1 MRLENIELKGFKS
14 FANRTKIDFD
24 DRITAVVGPNGSGKS
39 NISDAIRWVL
49 GEQSA
54 KSLRGNKMDD
64 VIFQGG
70 ENSKSLN
77 LAEVNLNFSNEDK
90 ALDLAYD
97 KVKISRRIY
106 RDGEN
111 EYRINGKKV
120 RLKDVRELFLDTG
133 VGKEGYSIISQGR
146 IEQIISSSPKDR
158 RSIFEEAS
166 GISKHKFRRDEAN
179 KKLEKVSDDL
189 EIINRDWEFKK
200 KDLNLL
206 KTYADNSRKHKELT
220 ESLDEKSY
228 FYVKNKSE
236 SLIAEKSS
244 VEDEIN
250 RLKSEIEG
258 KSNKLDEIK
267 SKLKPYE
274 INLNSVND
282 EIYKATESI
291 RRYEKSIEK
300 SENSLLLNER
310 EFSYKQKDLDR
321 LLENI
326 KNSNL
331 KKEKLLKDLED
342 NKKRQKSLE
351 EKLDEIKAQIADNKE
366 LSNKLEQDKIAISDN
381 KKRVEVDL
389 VKISEEIYQYE
400 INQKSKAILDKRKAK
415 EDEIRIEKLNNL
427 SKEIEKLEID
437 RDSLIEEIKT
447 LEEKNANFKEEL
459 TKKSEILKDK
469 KIKLDELIKEN
480 NENNLKLKTSISE
493 FKLQKENLD
502 KNRGYFYS
510 IQDFLNKTKDS
521 CLDNLY
527 LDSLANL
534 ISVKEGY
541 EEVIDNLMGNALQN
555 IVTISKSDT
564 RELINFVNQNRLGRI
579 TFLPIDS
586 IKSFRKDK
594 PNYPEVLAMAYDLV
608 GYKANLNHIID
619 HFLGSTV
626 VVKDIDDAISLSNK
640 IRGYR
645 IITMNLDIINNWGS
659 MVAGNDKN
667 RKKNTNLLNR
677 NKRLDELKEKILKLR
692 NNKDKL
698 NLAYNEVIQ
707 SIDDLEEKLTLDKKI
722 FTNNSEDYRASLG
735 KLATIKIKLE
745 NLYQRKDELN
755 EKNDTDDKDEKIVDV
770 SDLKRKR
777 DIANQKISEI
787 GKELEKIDQL
797 IKEKSTENLR
807 LGSQF
812 EISKRD
818 NVLTINKIS
827 DLENAISDLESSSR
841 LERKL
846 KIETENSLKGLKND
860 DEKLRKTIDFSKKNM
875 AKEKEKLS
883 KKELSRNKML
893 DDNTTMIKVNTKL
906 EDELK
911 KLEMKKVEAD
921 YKLKS
926 LTEKYYSLIDEVKA
940 YISIPI
946 EDLSNKYKNRE
957 CAKVS
962 KSKLIEIQRELN
974 SLGYFES
981 DSINKYEES
990 KKEFE
995 FIDRQLQDLVN
1006 SKDDIE
1012 KMIAKLE
1019 KDMKVEFLK
1028 NFKLINDKFTRIF
1041 KTLFIG
1047 GDAKLVLDSD
1057 DSLNAGIEI
1066 QARPPGKSQKTIS
1079 LLSGGEKA
1087 LTAVSLLFAIFE
1099 TNPAPFA
1106 ILDEIDA
1113 ALDETNIKRYIEYL
1127 KSLSDKT
1134 QFIMITH
1141 RQTTMQLA
1149 ERIHGVTIS
1158 DEGISRIYSIDFGR
1172 N

>member
-1 MRLENIELKGFKS
+1 
-14 FANRTKIDFD
+14 
-24 DRITAVVGPNGSGKS
+24 
-39 NISDAIRWVL
+39 
-49 GEQSA
+49 
-54 KSLRGNKMDD
+54 MDD

>member
-1 MRLENIELKGFKS
+1 
-14 FANRTKIDFD
+14 
-24 DRITAVVGPNGSGKS
+24 
-39 NISDAIRWVL
+39 
-49 GEQSA
+49 
-54 KSLRGNKMDD
+54 MDD

-179 KKLEKVSDDL
+179 KKLEKVSEDL
-189 EIINRDWEFKK
+189 EIINRDWEFKE

-206 KTYADNSRKHKELT
+206 KTYADNSSKHKELT

-236 SLIAEKSS
+236 SLITEKSS

-250 RLKSEIEG
+250 SLKSEIEG

-555 IVTISKSDT
+555 IVTTSKSDT

-608 GYKANLNHIID
+608 GYEANLNHIID

-645 IITMNLDIINNWGS
+645 IITLNLDIINNWGS

-677 NKRLDELKEKILKLR
+677 NKRIEDLKEKILKLR

-698 NLAYNEVIQ
+698 NLAYNELIQ
-707 SIDDLEEKLTLDKKI
+707 SIDDLEEKLTLDKKT
-722 FTNNSEDYRASLG
+722 FTNHSEDYRASLS

-745 NLYQRKDELN
+745 NLYQRKEELN

-777 DIANQKISEI
+777 DIANDKISEI
-787 GKELEKIDQL
+787 GKELDEIDQL

-807 LGSQF
+807 LESQF

-827 DLENAISDLESSSR
+827 DLNNAINDLESSSR
-841 LERKL
+841 LESKL
-846 KIETENSLKGLKND
+846 KIETESSLKDLKTD
-860 DEKLRKTIDFSKKNM
+860 DEKLRKTIEFSKKNM
-875 AKEKEKLS
+875 AKEKERLS

-893 DDNTTMIKVNTKL
+893 DDNTTMVKDNTKL
-906 EDELK
+906 EEELK
-911 KLEMKKVEAD
+911 NLEMKKVEAD

-926 LTEKYYSLIDEVKA
+926 LTEKYDSLIDEVKA
-940 YISIPI
+940 YISMPI
-946 EDLSNKYKNRE
+946 EDLSKKYKDRDIV
-957 CAKVS
+957 KVS
-962 KSKLIEIQRELN
+962 KSKLIEIQRKLN
-974 SLGYFES
+974 SVGYFES

-990 KKEFE
+990 KKEFD

-1006 SKDDIE
+1006 SKEDIE

-1158 DEGISRIYSIDFGR
+1158 DEGISKIYSIDFGQ

>member
-1 MRLENIELKGFKS
+1 
-14 FANRTKIDFD
+14 
-24 DRITAVVGPNGSGKS
+24 
-39 NISDAIRWVL
+39 
-49 GEQSA
+49 
-54 KSLRGNKMDD
+54 MDD

-90 ALDLAYD
+90 ALDLLYD

-146 IEQIISSSPKDR
+146 IEKIISSSPKDR

-179 KKLEKVSDDL
+179 KKLVKVSDDL

-206 KTYADNSRKHKELT
+206 KTYADNNRKHQQLT
-220 ESLDEKSY
+220 ASLDEQSY
-228 FYVKNKSE
+228 FYIKNKSE
-236 SLIAEKSS
+236 SLIKEKSS

-250 RLKSEIEG
+250 RLKAEIDD
-258 KSNKLDEIK
+258 KAYKLDEIK
-267 SKLKPYE
+267 SKLEPYE
-274 INLNSVND
+274 INLNSLDD
-282 EIYKATESI
+282 EIYKARESI

-310 EFSYKQKDLDR
+310 ESSYKQKDFER

-326 KNSNL
+326 KNNNL
-331 KKEKLLKDLED
+331 KKEKLTRDLED
-342 NKKRQKSLE
+342 SKKRQKSLE
-351 EKLDEIKAQIADNKE
+351 DKLNDIKTQIENNKE
-366 LSNKLEQDKIAISDN
+366 LSNKLEKDKTTILEN
-381 KKRVEVDL
+381 KKSVELDL
-389 VKISEEIYQYE
+389 VEISEEIYQYE
-400 INQKSKAILDKRKAK
+400 INQKSKAIIDKRKAK
-415 EDEIRIEKLNNL
+415 EDEIRLDKLNNL
-427 SKEIEKLEID
+427 SKEIKKFEFD
-437 RDSLIEEIKT
+437 RDTLEEEIKS
-447 LEEKNANFKEEL
+447 LEQKNSDFKKEL
-459 TKKSEILKDK
+459 NKKSLTLKDNK
-469 KIKLDELIKEN
+469 TKLDELIKEN
-480 NENNLKLKTSISE
+480 NDNNLKLKTSISE

-510 IQDFLNKTKDS
+510 IQDFLNKTKDDG
-521 CLDNLY
+521 LDNLY

-541 EEVIDNLMGNALQN
+541 EDVIDNLMGISLQN
-555 IVTISKSDT
+555 IVTKSKNDT
-564 RELINFVNQNRLGRI
+564 RELINFVNKNRIGRI

-608 GYKANLNHIID
+608 GYDTNLNHIID

-626 VVKDIDDAISLSNK
+626 VVKDIDHAISLSNK
-640 IRGYR
+640 IKGYR

-677 NKRLDELKEKILKLR
+677 NKRLDDLKEKILKLR
-692 NNKDKL
+692 NKKDKL
-698 NLAYNEVIQ
+698 NLYYNELIQ
-707 SIDDLEEKLTLDKKI
+707 SIGELEDSLILDKTT
-722 FTNNSEDYRASLG
+722 FENHAEDYRINLN
-735 KLATIKIKLE
+735 KLETIKIKLD

-755 EKNDTDDKDEKIVDV
+755 EKIDTDLEDENFVDV
-770 SDLKRKR
+770 SSLKRKR
-777 DIANQKISEI
+777 DIGNEKISEI
-787 GKELEKIDQL
+787 DKKLEEIGQL

-807 LGSQF
+807 LESQY

-818 NVLTINKIS
+818 NILTANEIS
-827 DLENAISDLESSSR
+827 DLENAINDLESSSR
-841 LERKL
+841 LESKL
-846 KIETENSLKGLKND
+846 KIETENSLKDIKTD
-860 DEKLRKTIDFSKKNM
+860 DEKLRKTIEFSNKNLS
-875 AKEKEKLS
+875 KEKEKLN
-883 KKELSRNKML
+883 KKELYRKNML
-893 DDNTTMIKVNTKL
+893 EENTSMVKVNTKL
-906 EDELK
+906 EDEIK
-911 KLEMKKVEAD
+911 NLEMKKVEAG

-926 LTEKYYSLIDEVKA
+926 LTEKYDSLIDEVKA
-940 YISIPI
+940 YISMPI
-946 EDLSNKYKNRE
+946 EELYNKYGDRE
-957 CAKVS
+957 IAKVS

-974 SLGYFES
+974 SVGYFES
-981 DSINKYEES
+981 NSIKKYEES
-990 KKEFE
+990 KKEFD
-995 FIDRQLQDLVN
+995 FIDRQLQDLIN

-1019 KDMKVEFLK
+1019 EDMKVEFIK

-1158 DEGISRIYSIDFGR
+1158 DEGISKIYSIDFGQ

>member
-1 MRLENIELKGFKS
+1 
-14 FANRTKIDFD
+14 
-24 DRITAVVGPNGSGKS
+24 
-39 NISDAIRWVL
+39 
-49 GEQSA
+49 
-54 KSLRGNKMDD
+54 MDD

-179 KKLEKVSDDL
+179 KKLEKVSEDL

-236 SLIAEKSS
+236 SLITEKSS

-282 EIYKATESI
+282 EIYKSTESI

-326 KNSNL
+326 KNNNL
-331 KKEKLLKDLED
+331 KKEKLLNDLED

-351 EKLDEIKAQIADNKE
+351 EKLDEIKAQITDNKE

-381 KKRVEVDL
+381 KKRVELDL

-427 SKEIEKLEID
+427 SKEVEKLEFD

-459 TKKSEILKDK
+459 TEKSEILKDK

-480 NENNLKLKTSISE
+480 NENNFKLKTSISE

-521 CLDNLY
+521 GLDNLY

-541 EEVIDNLMGNALQN
+541 EEVIDNLMGNSLQN
-555 IVTISKSDT
+555 IVTKSKSDT
-564 RELINFVNQNRLGRI
+564 RELINFVNKNRLGRI
-579 TFLPIDS
+579 TFLPIYS

-608 GYKANLNHIID
+608 EYDTNLSHIID

-640 IRGYR
+640 IKGYR

-677 NKRLDELKEKILKLR
+677 NKRLDDLKEKILKLR

-707 SIDDLEEKLTLDKKI
+707 SIDDIEEKLTLDKKT

-807 LGSQF
+807 LESQF

-827 DLENAISDLESSSR
+827 DLENAINDLESSSR
-841 LERKL
+841 LESKL
-846 KIETENSLKGLKND
+846 KIETENSLKDLKND

-893 DDNTTMIKVNTKL
+893 DNNTTMVKVNTKL

-926 LTEKYYSLIDEVKA
+926 LTEKYDSLIDEVKA

-946 EDLSNKYKNRE
+946 EDLSNKYKGRE

-974 SLGYFES
+974 SVGYFES

-990 KKEFE
+990 KKEFD

-1158 DEGISRIYSIDFGR
+1158 DDGISKIYSIDFGQ

>member
-1 MRLENIELKGFKS
+1 
-14 FANRTKIDFD
+14 
-24 DRITAVVGPNGSGKS
+24 
-39 NISDAIRWVL
+39 
-49 GEQSA
+49 
-54 KSLRGNKMDD
+54 MDD

-179 KKLEKVSDDL
+179 KKLEKVSEDL

-206 KTYADNSRKHKELT
+206 KTYADNSRKDKELT

-236 SLIAEKSS
+236 SLITEKSS

-326 KNSNL
+326 KNNNL
-331 KKEKLLKDLED
+331 KKEKLLRDLED
-342 NKKRQKSLE
+342 SKKRQKSLE

-677 NKRLDELKEKILKLR
+677 NKRLDDLKEKILKLR

-707 SIDDLEEKLTLDKKI
+707 SIDDLEEKLTLDKKT
-722 FTNNSEDYRASLG
+722 FTNHSENYRASLG
-735 KLATIKIKLE
+735 KLTTIKIKLE
-745 NLYQRKDELN
+745 NLYQRKEELN

-770 SDLKRKR
+770 SDLKRRR
-777 DIANQKISEI
+777 DISNDKISEI
-787 GKELEKIDQL
+787 GKELDEIDQL

-807 LGSQF
+807 LESQF

-827 DLENAISDLESSSR
+827 DLENAINDLESSSR
-841 LERKL
+841 LESKL
-846 KIETENSLKGLKND
+846 KIETENSLKDLKND

-875 AKEKEKLS
+875 DKEKEKLS

-893 DDNTTMIKVNTKL
+893 DDNTTMVKVNTKL

-926 LTEKYYSLIDEVKA
+926 LTEKYDSLIDEVKA
-940 YISIPI
+940 YITMPI
-946 EDLSNKYKNRE
+946 EELSKKYKDRE
-957 CAKVS
+957 SVKVS

-974 SLGYFES
+974 SVGYFES

-1012 KMIAKLE
+1012 KMITKLE

-1158 DEGISRIYSIDFGR
+1158 DEGISKIYSIDFEQ

>member
-1 MRLENIELKGFKS
+1 M
-14 FANRTKIDFD
+14 
-24 DRITAVVGPNGSGKS
+24 VGPNGSGKS

-1172 N
+1172 NWKWPLEKYNNLDKEEVWQLEI

>member
-1 MRLENIELKGFKS
+1 MELKGFKS

-541 EEVIDNLMGNALQN
+541 EEVLDNLMGNALQN

-608 GYKANLNHIID
+608 GYDTNLSHIID

-640 IRGYR
+640 IKGYR

-677 NKRLDELKEKILKLR
+677 NKRLDDLKEKILKLR

-698 NLAYNEVIQ
+698 NLAYNELIQ
-707 SIDDLEEKLTLDKKI
+707 SIDDLEENLSLDKKTL
-722 FTNNSEDYRASLG
+722 TNHAEDYRINLN
-735 KLATIKIKLE
+735 KLETIKIKLE
-745 NLYQRKDELN
+745 NLHQRKDELN
-755 EKNDTDDKDEKIVDV
+755 EKIDTDDKDEKVVDV

-777 DIANQKISEI
+777 DIGNEKISEI
-787 GKELEKIDQL
+787 SKELEKIDQL

-807 LGSQF
+807 LESQF

-827 DLENAISDLESSSR
+827 DLNNAINDLESSSR
-841 LERKL
+841 LESKL
-846 KIETENSLKGLKND
+846 KIETESSLKDLKTD
-860 DEKLRKTIDFSKKNM
+860 DEKLRKTIEFSKKNM
-875 AKEKEKLS
+875 AKEKERLS

-893 DDNTTMIKVNTKL
+893 DDNTTMVKDNTKL
-906 EDELK
+906 EEELK
-911 KLEMKKVEAD
+911 NLEMKKVEAD

-926 LTEKYYSLIDEVKA
+926 LTEKYDSLIDEVKA
-940 YISIPI
+940 YISMPI
-946 EDLSNKYKNRE
+946 EDLSKKYKDRDIV
-957 CAKVS
+957 KVS
-962 KSKLIEIQRELN
+962 KSKLIEIQRKLN
-974 SLGYFES
+974 SVGYFES

-990 KKEFE
+990 KKEFD

-1006 SKDDIE
+1006 SKEDIE

-1158 DEGISRIYSIDFGR
+1158 DEGISKIYSIDFGQ

>member
-1 MRLENIELKGFKS
+1 M
-14 FANRTKIDFD
+14 
-24 DRITAVVGPNGSGKS
+24 VGPNGSGKS

-179 KKLEKVSDDL
+179 KKLEKVSEDL

-236 SLIAEKSS
+236 SLITEKSS

-282 EIYKATESI
+282 EIYKSTESI

-326 KNSNL
+326 KNNNL

-351 EKLDEIKAQIADNKE
+351 EKLDEIKAQITDNKE
-366 LSNKLEQDKIAISDN
+366 LSNKFEQDKITISDN
-381 KKRVEVDL
+381 KKRVELDL

-427 SKEIEKLEID
+427 SKEVEKLEFD

-521 CLDNLY
+521 GLDNLY

-555 IVTISKSDT
+555 IVTTSKSDT

-608 GYKANLNHIID
+608 GYEANLNHIID

-645 IITMNLDIINNWGS
+645 IITLNLDIINNWGS

-677 NKRLDELKEKILKLR
+677 NKRIDDLKEKILKLR

-707 SIDDLEEKLTLDKKI
+707 SIDDLEEKLTLDKKT
-722 FTNNSEDYRASLG
+722 FTNHSEDYRASLS

-745 NLYQRKDELN
+745 NLYQRKGELN

-770 SDLKRKR
+770 SDLKRRR
-777 DIANQKISEI
+777 DISNDKISEI
-787 GKELEKIDQL
+787 GKELDEIDQL

-807 LGSQF
+807 LESQF

-841 LERKL
+841 LESKL
-846 KIETENSLKGLKND
+846 KIETENSLKDLKKD

-875 AKEKEKLS
+875 DKEKEKLS

-893 DDNTTMIKVNTKL
+893 DDNTTMVKVNTKL

-926 LTEKYYSLIDEVKA
+926 LTEKYDSLIDEVKA

-946 EDLSNKYKNRE
+946 EDLSNKYKDRE

-981 DSINKYEES
+981 DSINRYEES

-1158 DEGISRIYSIDFGR
+1158 DEGISKIYSIDFGQ

>member
-1 MRLENIELKGFKS
+1 
-14 FANRTKIDFD
+14 
-24 DRITAVVGPNGSGKS
+24 
-39 NISDAIRWVL
+39 
-49 GEQSA
+49 
-54 KSLRGNKMDD
+54 MDD

-179 KKLEKVSDDL
+179 KKLEKVSEDL

-228 FYVKNKSE
+228 FYIKNKSE
-236 SLIAEKSS
+236 SLITEKSS

-250 RLKSEIEG
+250 RLKSEIGE

-282 EIYKATESI
+282 DIYKSTESI

-326 KNSNL
+326 KNNNL

-342 NKKRQKSLE
+342 SKKRQKSLD
-351 EKLDEIKAQIADNKE
+351 EKLYEIKAQITDNKE

-381 KKRVEVDL
+381 KKRVELDL

-427 SKEIEKLEID
+427 SKEVEKLEFD

-510 IQDFLNKTKDS
+510 IQDFLSKTKDS
-521 CLDNLY
+521 GLDNLY

-541 EEVIDNLMGNALQN
+541 EEVIDNLMGNSLQN
-555 IVTISKSDT
+555 IVTKSKSDT

-608 GYKANLNHIID
+608 GYEANLNHIID

-640 IRGYR
+640 IKGYR

-677 NKRLDELKEKILKLR
+677 NKRLDDLKEKILKLR

-698 NLAYNEVIQ
+698 NLVYNELIQ
-707 SIDDLEEKLTLDKKI
+707 SIDDLEEKLTLDKKT
-722 FTNNSEDYRASLG
+722 FTNNSEDYRASLS

-745 NLYQRKDELN
+745 NLHQRKEELN

-787 GKELEKIDQL
+787 GRELEKIDQL

-807 LGSQF
+807 LESQF

-827 DLENAISDLESSSR
+827 ELENAISDLESSSR
-841 LERKL
+841 LESKL
-846 KIETENSLKGLKND
+846 KIETENSLKDLKND

-875 AKEKEKLS
+875 DKEKEKLR

-893 DDNTTMIKVNTKL
+893 DDNTTMVKVNTKL

-926 LTEKYYSLIDEVKA
+926 LTDKYDSLIDEVKA

-946 EDLSNKYKNRE
+946 EDLSTKYKDKE

-962 KSKLIEIQRELN
+962 KSKLIEIQKELN
-974 SLGYFES
+974 SIGYFES

-990 KKEFE
+990 KKEFD

-1158 DEGISRIYSIDFGR
+1158 DEGISKIYSIDFGQ

>member
-1 MRLENIELKGFKS
+1 
-14 FANRTKIDFD
+14 
-24 DRITAVVGPNGSGKS
+24 
-39 NISDAIRWVL
+39 
-49 GEQSA
+49 
-54 KSLRGNKMDD
+54 MDD

-179 KKLEKVSDDL
+179 KKLEKVSEDL

-200 KDLNLL
+200 KDLNLI

-228 FYVKNKSE
+228 FYIKNKSE

-326 KNSNL
+326 KNNNL

-342 NKKRQKSLE
+342 SKKRQKSLE
-351 EKLDEIKAQIADNKE
+351 EKLDEIKAQITDNKE

-381 KKRVEVDL
+381 KKRVELDL

-427 SKEIEKLEID
+427 SKEIEKLEFD
-437 RDSLIEEIKT
+437 RDSLIKEIKT

-459 TKKSEILKDK
+459 IKKSEILKDK

-521 CLDNLY
+521 GLDNLY

-555 IVTISKSDT
+555 IVTKSKSDT

-677 NKRLDELKEKILKLR
+677 NKRIDDLKEKILKLR

-698 NLAYNEVIQ
+698 NIAYNELIQ
-707 SIDDLEEKLTLDKKI
+707 SIDDLEEKLTLDKKT
-722 FTNNSEDYRASLG
+722 FTNHSEDYRASLS

-745 NLYQRKDELN
+745 NLYQRKKELN

-777 DIANQKISEI
+777 DIANEKISEI
-787 GKELEKIDQL
+787 GKELDEIDQL

-807 LGSQF
+807 LESQF

-827 DLENAISDLESSSR
+827 DIENAINDLESSSR
-841 LERKL
+841 LESKL
-846 KIETENSLKGLKND
+846 KIETENSLKDLKKD

-875 AKEKEKLS
+875 YKEKEKLS

-893 DDNTTMIKVNTKL
+893 DDNTTMVKVNTKL

-911 KLEMKKVEAD
+911 KLEMKRVEAD

-926 LTEKYYSLIDEVKA
+926 LTEKYDSLIDEVKA
-940 YISIPI
+940 YISIPM
-946 EDLSNKYKNRE
+946 EDLSNKYKDRE

-974 SLGYFES
+974 SVGYFES

-1158 DEGISRIYSIDFGR
+1158 DEGISKIYSIDFGQ

>member
-1 MRLENIELKGFKS
+1 
-14 FANRTKIDFD
+14 
-24 DRITAVVGPNGSGKS
+24 
-39 NISDAIRWVL
+39 
-49 GEQSA
+49 
-54 KSLRGNKMDD
+54 MDD

-179 KKLEKVSDDL
+179 KKLEKVSEDL

-228 FYVKNKSE
+228 FYIKNKSE
-236 SLIAEKSS
+236 SLIREKSS

-250 RLKSEIEG
+250 KLKSEIEE

-282 EIYKATESI
+282 EIYKSTESI

-326 KNSNL
+326 KNNNL

-342 NKKRQKSLE
+342 NKKGQKSLE
-351 EKLDEIKAQIADNKE
+351 EKLGEIKAQITDNKE

-381 KKRVEVDL
+381 KKRVELDL

-400 INQKSKAILDKRKAK
+400 VNQKSKAILDKRKAK

-427 SKEIEKLEID
+427 SKEVEKLEFD
-437 RDSLIEEIKT
+437 RGSLTKEIKT

-469 KIKLDELIKEN
+469 KIKLDELVKEN

-521 CLDNLY
+521 GLDNLY
-527 LDSLANL
+527 FDSLANL

-555 IVTISKSDT
+555 IVTKSKSDT
-564 RELINFVNQNRLGRI
+564 RELINFVNQKRLGRI

-677 NKRLDELKEKILKLR
+677 NKRLDDLKEKILKLR

-698 NLAYNEVIQ
+698 NLAYNELIQ
-707 SIDDLEEKLTLDKKI
+707 SIDDLEEKLTLDKKT
-722 FTNNSEDYRASLG
+722 FTNHSEDYRASLS

-745 NLYQRKDELN
+745 NLYQRKEELN

-770 SDLKRKR
+770 SDLKRRR
-777 DIANQKISEI
+777 DIANDKISEI
-787 GKELEKIDQL
+787 GKELDEIDQL

-807 LGSQF
+807 QESQF

-827 DLENAISDLESSSR
+827 DLENAINDLESSSR
-841 LERKL
+841 LESKL
-846 KIETENSLKGLKND
+846 KIETENSLKDLKND

-893 DDNTTMIKVNTKL
+893 DDNTTMVKDNTKL
-906 EDELK
+906 EEELK
-911 KLEMKKVEAD
+911 NLEMKKVEAD

-926 LTEKYYSLIDEVKA
+926 LTEKYDSLIDEVKA
-940 YISIPI
+940 YISMPI
-946 EDLSNKYKNRE
+946 EDLSKKYKDRDIV
-957 CAKVS
+957 KVS
-962 KSKLIEIQRELN
+962 KSKLIEIQRKLN
-974 SLGYFES
+974 SVGYFES

-990 KKEFE
+990 KKEFD

-1047 GDAKLVLDSD
+1047 GDAKIVLDSD

-1158 DEGISRIYSIDFGR
+1158 DEGISKIYSIDFGQ

>member
-1 MRLENIELKGFKS
+1 
-14 FANRTKIDFD
+14 
-24 DRITAVVGPNGSGKS
+24 
-39 NISDAIRWVL
+39 
-49 GEQSA
+49 
-54 KSLRGNKMDD
+54 MDD

-90 ALDLAYD
+90 ALDLLYD

-179 KKLEKVSDDL
+179 KKLVKVSDDL

-206 KTYADNSRKHKELT
+206 KTYADNNRKHQQLT
-220 ESLDEKSY
+220 ASLDEQSY
-228 FYVKNKSE
+228 FYIKNKSE
-236 SLIAEKSS
+236 SLIKEKSS

-250 RLKSEIEG
+250 RLKAEIDD
-258 KSNKLDEIK
+258 KAYKLDEIK
-267 SKLKPYE
+267 SKLEPYE
-274 INLNSVND
+274 INLNSLDD
-282 EIYKATESI
+282 EIDKARESI

-310 EFSYKQKDLDR
+310 ESSYKQKDLER

-326 KNSNL
+326 KNNNL
-331 KKEKLLKDLED
+331 KKEKLLRDLED
-342 NKKRQKSLE
+342 SKKRQKSLE
-351 EKLDEIKAQIADNKE
+351 DKLNDIKAQIENNKE
-366 LSNKLEQDKIAISDN
+366 LSNKLEKDKTTILEN
-381 KKRVEVDL
+381 KKSVELDL
-389 VKISEEIYQYE
+389 VRISEEIYQYE
-400 INQKSKAILDKRKAK
+400 INQKSKAIIDKRKAK
-415 EDEIRIEKLNNL
+415 EDEIRLDKLNNL
-427 SKEIEKLEID
+427 SKEIKKLEFD
-437 RDSLIEEIKT
+437 RDTLEEEIKS
-447 LEEKNANFKEEL
+447 LEQKNTDFKEEL
-459 TKKSEILKDK
+459 NKKSITLKDK
-469 KIKLDELIKEN
+469 KTKLDELIKEN
-480 NENNLKLKTSISE
+480 NDNNLKLKTSISE

-510 IQDFLNKTKDS
+510 IQDFLNKTKDDG
-521 CLDNLY
+521 LDNLY

-541 EEVIDNLMGNALQN
+541 EDVIDNLMGISLQN
-555 IVTISKSDT
+555 IVTKSKSDT
-564 RELINFVNQNRLGRI
+564 RELINFVNKNRLGRI

-608 GYKANLNHIID
+608 GYDTNLSHIID

-640 IRGYR
+640 IKGYR

-677 NKRLDELKEKILKLR
+677 NKRLDDLKEKILKLR
-692 NNKDKL
+692 NKKDTL
-698 NLAYNEVIQ
+698 NLSYNKLIQ
-707 SIDDLEEKLTLDKKI
+707 SIGELEDSLILDKTT
-722 FTNNSEDYRASLG
+722 FENHAEDYRINLN
-735 KLATIKIKLE
+735 KLETIKIKLD

-755 EKNDTDDKDEKIVDV
+755 EKIDTDLQDDNVVDV
-770 SDLKRKR
+770 IDLKRKR
-777 DIANQKISEI
+777 DIGNEKISEI
-787 GKELEKIDQL
+787 DKKLEEIGQL

-807 LGSQF
+807 LESQY

-818 NVLTINKIS
+818 NILTANEIS
-827 DLENAISDLESSSR
+827 DLENAINDLESSSR
-841 LERKL
+841 LESKL
-846 KIETENSLKGLKND
+846 KIETENSLKDIKTD
-860 DEKLRKTIDFSKKNM
+860 DEKLRKTIEFSNKNL
-875 AKEKEKLS
+875 AKEKEKLNE
-883 KKELSRNKML
+883 KELYRKNML
-893 DDNTTMIKVNTKL
+893 EENTSMVKVNTKL
-906 EDELK
+906 EDEMK
-911 KLEMKKVEAD
+911 NLEMKKVEAD

-926 LTEKYYSLIDEVKA
+926 LTEKYDSLIDEVKA
-940 YISIPI
+940 YISMPI
-946 EDLSNKYKNRE
+946 EELYNKHGDRE
-957 CAKVS
+957 IAKVS

-974 SLGYFES
+974 SVGYFES

-990 KKEFE
+990 KQEFD
-995 FIDRQLQDLVN
+995 FIDRQLQDLIN

-1019 KDMKVEFLK
+1019 EDMKVEFIK

-1158 DEGISRIYSIDFGR
+1158 DEGISKIYSIDFGQ

>member
-1 MRLENIELKGFKS
+1 
-14 FANRTKIDFD
+14 
-24 DRITAVVGPNGSGKS
+24 
-39 NISDAIRWVL
+39 
-49 GEQSA
+49 
-54 KSLRGNKMDD
+54 MDD

-179 KKLEKVSDDL
+179 KKLEKVSEDL

-206 KTYADNSRKHKELT
+206 KTYADNSSKHQQLT

-236 SLIAEKSS
+236 SLITEKSS

-282 EIYKATESI
+282 EIYKSTESI

-326 KNSNL
+326 KNNNL

-351 EKLDEIKAQIADNKE
+351 EKLDEIKAQITDNKE
-366 LSNKLEQDKIAISDN
+366 LSNKFEQDKITISDN
-381 KKRVEVDL
+381 KKRVELDL

-427 SKEIEKLEID
+427 SKEVEKLEFD
-437 RDSLIEEIKT
+437 RDSLIEEIET

-510 IQDFLNKTKDS
+510 IQDFLSKTKDS
-521 CLDNLY
+521 GLDNLY

-541 EEVIDNLMGNALQN
+541 EEVIDNLMGNSLQN
-555 IVTISKSDT
+555 IVTKSKSDT
-564 RELINFVNQNRLGRI
+564 RELINFVNQNRLGRV

-586 IKSFRKDK
+586 IKSSRKDK

-640 IRGYR
+640 IKGYR

-677 NKRLDELKEKILKLR
+677 NKRLDDLKEKILKLR

-698 NLAYNEVIQ
+698 NLAYNELIQ
-707 SIDDLEEKLTLDKKI
+707 SIDDLEEKLTLDKKT
-722 FTNNSEDYRASLG
+722 FTNNSEDYRASIS
-735 KLATIKIKLE
+735 KLSTIKIKLE
-745 NLYQRKDELN
+745 NLYQRKEELN
-755 EKNDTDDKDEKIVDV
+755 ERNDMDDKDEKFVDV

-807 LGSQF
+807 LESQF

-827 DLENAISDLESSSR
+827 DLENAINDLESSSR
-841 LERKL
+841 LESKL
-846 KIETENSLKGLKND
+846 KIETENSLKDLKTD
-860 DEKLRKTIDFSKKNM
+860 DKKLRKTIDFSKKNM

-893 DDNTTMIKVNTKL
+893 DDNTTMVKVNTKL

-926 LTEKYYSLIDEVKA
+926 LTEKYDSLIDEVKA

-946 EDLSNKYKNRE
+946 EDLSNKYKGRE

-974 SLGYFES
+974 SVGYFES

-990 KKEFE
+990 KKEFD
-995 FIDRQLQDLVN
+995 FIDRQLQDLIN

-1028 NFKLINDKFTRIF
+1028 NFKLINDKFIRIF

-1158 DEGISRIYSIDFGR
+1158 DEGISKIYSIDFGQ

>member
-1 MRLENIELKGFKS
+1 
-14 FANRTKIDFD
+14 
-24 DRITAVVGPNGSGKS
+24 
-39 NISDAIRWVL
+39 
-49 GEQSA
+49 
-54 KSLRGNKMDD
+54 MDD

-206 KTYADNSRKHKELT
+206 KTYADNSRKHQQLT

-228 FYVKNKSE
+228 FYIKNKSE
-236 SLIAEKSS
+236 SLIKEKSS
-244 VEDEIN
+244 VEDQIN
-250 RLKSEIEG
+250 RLKAEIEG

-267 SKLKPYE
+267 SKLEPYE
-274 INLNSVND
+274 INLNSISD

-326 KNSNL
+326 KNNNL
-331 KKEKLLKDLED
+331 KKENLLKDLED
-342 NKKRQKSLE
+342 SKKRQKSLE
-351 EKLDEIKAQIADNKE
+351 EKLDEIKVQIANNKE

-381 KKRVEVDL
+381 KKNVELDL
-389 VKISEEIYQYE
+389 VNISEEIYQYE
-400 INQKSKAILDKRKAK
+400 INQKSKAIIDKRKAQ
-415 EDEIRIEKLNNL
+415 EDEIRREKLDNL
-427 SKEIEKLEID
+427 SKEIEKLEFY
-437 RDSLIEEIKT
+437 RDSLIGEIKT
-447 LEEKNANFKEEL
+447 LEEKNANFKDEL
-459 TKKSEILKDK
+459 TKKSEVLKDK

-521 CLDNLY
+521 GLDNLY

-541 EEVIDNLMGNALQN
+541 EEVIDNLMGNSLQN
-555 IVTISKSDT
+555 IVTKSKRDT
-564 RELINFVNQNRLGRI
+564 RELINFVNRNRLGRI

-608 GYKANLNHIID
+608 GYDTNLNDIID

-677 NKRLDELKEKILKLR
+677 NKRLDDLKEKILILR

-698 NLAYNEVIQ
+698 NLSYNELIQ
-707 SIDDLEEKLTLDKKI
+707 SIDDLEENLSLDKKAL
-722 FTNNSEDYRASLG
+722 TNHAEDYRANLS
-735 KLATIKIKLE
+735 KLETIKIKLE

-755 EKNDTDDKDEKIVDV
+755 EKIYTDEKDEKVVDV

-777 DIANQKISEI
+777 DIGNEKISEI
-787 GKELEKIDQL
+787 GKELDNIDQL

-807 LGSQF
+807 LESQF

-827 DLENAISDLESSSR
+827 DLNNAINDLESSSR
-841 LERKL
+841 LESKL
-846 KIETENSLKGLKND
+846 KIETENSLKDLKTD
-860 DEKLRKTIDFSKKNM
+860 DEKLRKTIEFSKKNM
-875 AKEKEKLS
+875 AKEKERLS

-893 DDNTTMIKVNTKL
+893 DDNTTMVKDNTKL
-906 EDELK
+906 EEELK
-911 KLEMKKVEAD
+911 NLEMKKVEAD

-926 LTEKYYSLIDEVKA
+926 LKEKYDSLIDEVKA
-940 YISIPI
+940 YISMPI
-946 EDLSNKYKNRE
+946 EELSKKYKDRNIV
-957 CAKVS
+957 KVS
-962 KSKLIEIQRELN
+962 KSKLIEIQRKLN
-974 SLGYFES
+974 SVGYFES

-990 KKEFE
+990 KKEFD

-1158 DEGISRIYSIDFGR
+1158 DEGISKIYSIDFGQ
-1172 N
+1172 NWKWPLEKYNNLDKEEVWQLEI

>member
-1 MRLENIELKGFKS
+1 M
-14 FANRTKIDFD
+14 
-24 DRITAVVGPNGSGKS
+24 VGPNGSGKS

>member
-1 MRLENIELKGFKS
+1 
-14 FANRTKIDFD
+14 
-24 DRITAVVGPNGSGKS
+24 
-39 NISDAIRWVL
+39 
-49 GEQSA
+49 
-54 KSLRGNKMDD
+54 MDD

-179 KKLEKVSDDL
+179 KKLEKVSEDL

-200 KDLNLL
+200 KDLNLI

-228 FYVKNKSE
+228 FYIKNKSE

-326 KNSNL
+326 KNNNL

-342 NKKRQKSLE
+342 SKKRQKSLE
-351 EKLDEIKAQIADNKE
+351 EKLDEIKAQITDNKE

-381 KKRVEVDL
+381 KKRVELDL

-427 SKEIEKLEID
+427 SKEIEKLEFD
-437 RDSLIEEIKT
+437 RDSLIKEIKT

-459 TKKSEILKDK
+459 IKKSEILKDK

-521 CLDNLY
+521 GLDNLY

-555 IVTISKSDT
+555 IVTKSKSDT

-608 GYKANLNHIID
+608 GYDTNLSHIID

-677 NKRLDELKEKILKLR
+677 NKRIDDLKEKILKLR

-698 NLAYNEVIQ
+698 NIAYNELIQ
-707 SIDDLEEKLTLDKKI
+707 SIDDLEEKLTLDKKT
-722 FTNNSEDYRASLG
+722 FTNHSEDYRASLS

-745 NLYQRKDELN
+745 NLYQRKKELN

-777 DIANQKISEI
+777 DIANEKISEI
-787 GKELEKIDQL
+787 GKELDEIDQL

-807 LGSQF
+807 LESQF

-827 DLENAISDLESSSR
+827 DLENAINDLESSSR
-841 LERKL
+841 LESKL
-846 KIETENSLKGLKND
+846 KIEAENSLKDLKND

-893 DDNTTMIKVNTKL
+893 DDNTTMVKVNTKL

-926 LTEKYYSLIDEVKA
+926 LTEKYDSLIDEVKA
-940 YISIPI
+940 YITMPI
-946 EDLSNKYKNRE
+946 EELSKKYKDRE

-1158 DEGISRIYSIDFGR
+1158 DEGISKIYSIDFGQ

>member
-1 MRLENIELKGFKS
+1 
-14 FANRTKIDFD
+14 
-24 DRITAVVGPNGSGKS
+24 
-39 NISDAIRWVL
+39 
-49 GEQSA
+49 
-54 KSLRGNKMDD
+54 MDD

-179 KKLEKVSDDL
+179 KKLVKVSDDL

-206 KTYADNSRKHKELT
+206 KTYADNNRKHQQLT
-220 ESLDEKSY
+220 ASLDEQSY
-228 FYVKNKSE
+228 FYIKNKSE
-236 SLIAEKSS
+236 SLIKEKSS

-250 RLKSEIEG
+250 RLKAEIDD
-258 KSNKLDEIK
+258 KAYKLDEIK
-267 SKLKPYE
+267 SKLEPYE
-274 INLNSVND
+274 INLNSLDD
-282 EIYKATESI
+282 EIYKARESI

-310 EFSYKQKDLDR
+310 ESSYKQKDFER

-326 KNSNL
+326 KNNNL
-331 KKEKLLKDLED
+331 KKEKLLRDLED
-342 NKKRQKSLE
+342 SKKRQKSLE
-351 EKLDEIKAQIADNKE
+351 DKLNDIKTQIENNKE
-366 LSNKLEQDKIAISDN
+366 LSNKLEKDKTTILEN
-381 KKRVEVDL
+381 KKSVELDL
-389 VKISEEIYQYE
+389 VEISEEIYQYE
-400 INQKSKAILDKRKAK
+400 INQKSKAIIDKRKAK
-415 EDEIRIEKLNNL
+415 EDEIRLDKLNNL
-427 SKEIEKLEID
+427 SKEIEKLEFD
-437 RDSLIEEIKT
+437 RDTLEEEIKS
-447 LEEKNANFKEEL
+447 LEQKNTDFKEEL
-459 TKKSEILKDK
+459 NKKSLTLKDK
-469 KIKLDELIKEN
+469 KTKLDELIKEN
-480 NENNLKLKTSISE
+480 NDNNLKLKTSISE

-521 CLDNLY
+521 GLDNLY

-541 EEVIDNLMGNALQN
+541 EDVIDNLMGISLQN
-555 IVTISKSDT
+555 IVTKSKNDT
-564 RELINFVNQNRLGRI
+564 RELINFVNKNRIGRI

-608 GYKANLNHIID
+608 GYDTDLNHIID

-626 VVKDIDDAISLSNK
+626 VVKDIDHAISLSNK
-640 IRGYR
+640 IKGYR

-677 NKRLDELKEKILKLR
+677 NKRLDDLKEKILKLR

-698 NLAYNEVIQ
+698 NLSYNELIQ
-707 SIDDLEEKLTLDKKI
+707 SIGELEESLILDKTT
-722 FTNNSEDYRASLG
+722 FESHAEDYRINLN
-735 KLATIKIKLE
+735 KLETIKIKLD

-755 EKNDTDDKDEKIVDV
+755 EKVDTDLQDENIVDV
-770 SDLKRKR
+770 IDLKRKR
-777 DIANQKISEI
+777 DIGNEKISEI
-787 GKELEKIDQL
+787 DKKLEEIGQL

-807 LGSQF
+807 LESQY

-818 NVLTINKIS
+818 NILTANEIS
-827 DLENAISDLESSSR
+827 DLENAINDLESSSR
-841 LERKL
+841 LESKL
-846 KIETENSLKGLKND
+846 KIETENSLKDIKTD
-860 DEKLRKTIDFSKKNM
+860 DEKLRKTIEFSNKNL
-875 AKEKEKLS
+875 AKEKEKLNE
-883 KKELSRNKML
+883 KELYRKNML
-893 DDNTTMIKVNTKL
+893 EENTSMVKVNTKL
-906 EDELK
+906 EDEMK
-911 KLEMKKVEAD
+911 NLEMKKVEAD

-926 LTEKYYSLIDEVKA
+926 LTEKYDSLIDEVKA
-940 YISIPI
+940 YISMPI
-946 EDLSNKYKNRE
+946 EELYNKYGDRE
-957 CAKVS
+957 IAKVS

-974 SLGYFES
+974 SVGYFES

-990 KKEFE
+990 KKEFD
-995 FIDRQLQDLVN
+995 FIDRQLQDLIN

-1019 KDMKVEFLK
+1019 EDMKVEFIK

-1158 DEGISRIYSIDFGR
+1158 DEGISKIYSIDFGQ

>member
-1 MRLENIELKGFKS
+1 
-14 FANRTKIDFD
+14 
-24 DRITAVVGPNGSGKS
+24 
-39 NISDAIRWVL
+39 
-49 GEQSA
+49 
-54 KSLRGNKMDD
+54 MDD

-90 ALDLAYD
+90 ALDLLYD
-97 KVKISRRIY
+97 KVRISRRIY

-146 IEQIISSSPKDR
+146 IEEIISSSPKDR

-179 KKLEKVSDDL
+179 KKLVKVSDDL

-206 KTYADNSRKHKELT
+206 KTYADNNRKHQQLT
-220 ESLDEKSY
+220 ASLDEQSY
-228 FYVKNKSE
+228 FYIKNKSE
-236 SLIAEKSS
+236 SLIKEKSS

-250 RLKSEIEG
+250 RLKAEIDD
-258 KSNKLDEIK
+258 KAYKLDEIK
-267 SKLKPYE
+267 SKLEPYE
-274 INLNSVND
+274 INLNSLDD
-282 EIYKATESI
+282 EIYKARESI

-310 EFSYKQKDLDR
+310 ESSYKQKDLER

-326 KNSNL
+326 KNNNL
-331 KKEKLLKDLED
+331 KKEKLLRDLED
-342 NKKRQKSLE
+342 SKKRQKSLE
-351 EKLDEIKAQIADNKE
+351 DKLNDIKTQIENNKE
-366 LSNKLEQDKIAISDN
+366 LSNKLEKDKTTILEN
-381 KKRVEVDL
+381 KKSVELDL

-400 INQKSKAILDKRKAK
+400 INQKSKAIIDKRKAK
-415 EDEIRIEKLNNL
+415 EDEIRLDKLNNL
-427 SKEIEKLEID
+427 SKEIEKLEFD
-437 RDSLIEEIKT
+437 RDTLEEEIKS
-447 LEEKNANFKEEL
+447 LEEKNTDFKEEL
-459 TKKSEILKDK
+459 NKKSLTLKDK
-469 KIKLDELIKEN
+469 KTKLDELIKEN
-480 NENNLKLKTSISE
+480 NDNNLKLKTSISE

-510 IQDFLNKTKDS
+510 IQDFLNKTKDDG
-521 CLDNLY
+521 LDNLY

-541 EEVIDNLMGNALQN
+541 EDVIDNLMGISLQN
-555 IVTISKSDT
+555 IVTKSKNDT
-564 RELINFVNQNRLGRI
+564 RELINFVNKNRIGRI

-608 GYKANLNHIID
+608 GYDTNLNHIID

-626 VVKDIDDAISLSNK
+626 VVKDIDHAISLSNK
-640 IRGYR
+640 IKGYR

-677 NKRLDELKEKILKLR
+677 NKRLDDLKEKILKLR

-698 NLAYNEVIQ
+698 NLSYNELIQ
-707 SIDDLEEKLTLDKKI
+707 SIGELEDSLILDKTT
-722 FTNNSEDYRASLG
+722 FENHAEDYRINLN
-735 KLATIKIKLE
+735 KLETIKIKLD

-755 EKNDTDDKDEKIVDV
+755 EKVDTDLQDDNVVDV
-770 SDLKRKR
+770 IDLKRKR
-777 DIANQKISEI
+777 DIGNEKISEI
-787 GKELEKIDQL
+787 DKKLEEIGQL

-807 LGSQF
+807 LESQY

-818 NVLTINKIS
+818 NILTANEIS
-827 DLENAISDLESSSR
+827 DLENAINDLESSSR
-841 LERKL
+841 LESKL
-846 KIETENSLKGLKND
+846 KIETENSLKDIKTD
-860 DEKLRKTIDFSKKNM
+860 DEKLRKTIEFSNKNL
-875 AKEKEKLS
+875 AKEKEKLNE
-883 KKELSRNKML
+883 KELYRKNML
-893 DDNTTMIKVNTKL
+893 EENTSMVKVNTKL
-906 EDELK
+906 EDEMK
-911 KLEMKKVEAD
+911 NLEMKKVEAD

-926 LTEKYYSLIDEVKA
+926 LTEKYDSLIDEVKA
-940 YISIPI
+940 YISMPI
-946 EDLSNKYKNRE
+946 EELYNKHGDRKI
-957 CAKVS
+957 AKVS

-974 SLGYFES
+974 SVGYFES

-990 KKEFE
+990 KQEFD
-995 FIDRQLQDLVN
+995 FIDRQLQDLIN

-1019 KDMKVEFLK
+1019 EDMKVEFIK

-1158 DEGISRIYSIDFGR
+1158 DEGISKIYSIDFGQ

>member
-1 MRLENIELKGFKS
+1 
-14 FANRTKIDFD
+14 
-24 DRITAVVGPNGSGKS
+24 
-39 NISDAIRWVL
+39 
-49 GEQSA
+49 
-54 KSLRGNKMDD
+54 MDD

-179 KKLEKVSDDL
+179 KKLEKVSEDL

-200 KDLNLL
+200 KDLNLI

-228 FYVKNKSE
+228 FYIKNKSE

-326 KNSNL
+326 KNNNL

-342 NKKRQKSLE
+342 SKKRQKSLE
-351 EKLDEIKAQIADNKE
+351 EKLDEIKAQITDNKE

-381 KKRVEVDL
+381 KKRVELDL

-427 SKEIEKLEID
+427 SKEIEKLEFD
-437 RDSLIEEIKT
+437 RDSLIKEIKT

-459 TKKSEILKDK
+459 IKKSEILKDK

-521 CLDNLY
+521 GLDNLY

-555 IVTISKSDT
+555 IVTKSKSDT

-677 NKRLDELKEKILKLR
+677 NKRIDDLKEKILKLR

-698 NLAYNEVIQ
+698 NIAYNELIQ
-707 SIDDLEEKLTLDKKI
+707 SIDDLEEKLTLDKKT
-722 FTNNSEDYRASLG
+722 FTNHSEDYRASLS

-745 NLYQRKDELN
+745 NLYQRKKELN

-777 DIANQKISEI
+777 DIANEKISEI
-787 GKELEKIDQL
+787 GKELDEIDQL

-807 LGSQF
+807 LESQF

-827 DLENAISDLESSSR
+827 DLENAINDLESSSR
-841 LERKL
+841 LESKL
-846 KIETENSLKGLKND
+846 KIEAENSLKDLKND

-893 DDNTTMIKVNTKL
+893 DDNTTMVKVNTKL

-926 LTEKYYSLIDEVKA
+926 LTEKYDSLIDEVKA
-940 YISIPI
+940 YITMPI
-946 EDLSNKYKNRE
+946 EELSKKYKDRE

-1158 DEGISRIYSIDFGR
+1158 DEGISKIYSIDFGQ
-1172 N
+1172 NWKWPLEKYNNLDKEEVWQLEI

>member
-1 MRLENIELKGFKS
+1 
-14 FANRTKIDFD
+14 
-24 DRITAVVGPNGSGKS
+24 
-39 NISDAIRWVL
+39 
-49 GEQSA
+49 
-54 KSLRGNKMDD
+54 MDD

-206 KTYADNSRKHKELT
+206 KTYADNSRKHQQLT

-228 FYVKNKSE
+228 FYIKNKSE
-236 SLIAEKSS
+236 SLIKEKSS
-244 VEDEIN
+244 VEDQIN
-250 RLKSEIEG
+250 RLNSEIEG
-258 KSNKLDEIK
+258 KSYKLDEIK
-267 SKLKPYE
+267 SKLEPYE
-274 INLNSVND
+274 LNLNSIND

-326 KNSNL
+326 KNNNL
-331 KKEKLLKDLED
+331 KKENLLKDLED
-342 NKKRQKSLE
+342 SKKRQKSLE
-351 EKLDEIKAQIADNKE
+351 EKLEEIKVQIVNNKE
-366 LSNKLEQDKIAISDN
+366 LSNKLEQDKIAISEN
-381 KKRVEVDL
+381 KKIVELDL
-389 VKISEEIYQYE
+389 VNISEEIYQYE
-400 INQKSKAILDKRKAK
+400 INQKSKAIIDKRKAQ

-427 SKEIEKLEID
+427 SKEIEKLELD
-437 RDSLIEEIKT
+437 RDSLIGEIKN
-447 LEEKNANFKEEL
+447 LEEKNDNFKEEL
-459 TKKSEILKDK
+459 TKKSEVLKDK
-469 KIKLDELIKEN
+469 KIKLEELIKEN

-521 CLDNLY
+521 GLDNLY

-555 IVTISKSDT
+555 IVTKSKSDT

-594 PNYPEVLAMAYDLV
+594 PNYPEVFAMAYDLV
-608 GYKANLNHIID
+608 GYDTNLNDIID

-677 NKRLDELKEKILKLR
+677 NKRLDDLKEKILKLR

-698 NLAYNEVIQ
+698 NLAYNELIQ
-707 SIDDLEEKLTLDKKI
+707 SIDDLEENLSLDKKTL
-722 FTNNSEDYRASLG
+722 TNHAEDYRINLN
-735 KLATIKIKLE
+735 KLETIKIKLE
-745 NLYQRKDELN
+745 NLHQRKDELN
-755 EKNDTDDKDEKIVDV
+755 EKIDTDDKDEKVVDV

-777 DIANQKISEI
+777 DIGNEKISEI
-787 GKELEKIDQL
+787 SKELEKIDQL

-807 LGSQF
+807 LESQF

-827 DLENAISDLESSSR
+827 DLNNAINDLESSSR
-841 LERKL
+841 LESKL
-846 KIETENSLKGLKND
+846 KIETESSLKDLKTD
-860 DEKLRKTIDFSKKNM
+860 DEKLRKTIEFSKKNM
-875 AKEKEKLS
+875 AKEKERLS

-893 DDNTTMIKVNTKL
+893 DDNTTMVKDNTKL
-906 EDELK
+906 EEELK
-911 KLEMKKVEAD
+911 NLEMKKVEAD

-926 LTEKYYSLIDEVKA
+926 LTEKYDSLIDEVKA
-940 YISIPI
+940 YISMPI
-946 EDLSNKYKNRE
+946 EDLSKKYKDRDIV
-957 CAKVS
+957 KVS
-962 KSKLIEIQRELN
+962 KSKLIEIQRKLN
-974 SLGYFES
+974 SVGYFES

-990 KKEFE
+990 KKEFD

-1006 SKDDIE
+1006 SKEDIE

-1158 DEGISRIYSIDFGR
+1158 DEGISKIYSIDFGQ

>member
-1 MRLENIELKGFKS
+1 
-14 FANRTKIDFD
+14 
-24 DRITAVVGPNGSGKS
+24 
-39 NISDAIRWVL
+39 
-49 GEQSA
+49 
-54 KSLRGNKMDD
+54 MDD

-90 ALDLAYD
+90 ALDLLYD

-146 IEQIISSSPKDR
+146 IEKIISSSPKDR

-179 KKLEKVSDDL
+179 KKLVKVSEDL

-206 KTYADNSRKHKELT
+206 KTYADNNRKHQQLT
-220 ESLDEKSY
+220 ASLDEQSY
-228 FYVKNKSE
+228 FYIKNKSE
-236 SLIAEKSS
+236 SLIKEKSF

-250 RLKSEIEG
+250 RLKAEIDD
-258 KSNKLDEIK
+258 KAYKLDEIK
-267 SKLKPYE
+267 SKLEPYE
-274 INLNSVND
+274 INLNSLDD
-282 EIYKATESI
+282 EIYKARESI

-300 SENSLLLNER
+300 SESLLLLNER
-310 EFSYKQKDLDR
+310 ESSYKQKDFER

-326 KNSNL
+326 KNNNL
-331 KKEKLLKDLED
+331 KKEKLLRDLED
-342 NKKRQKSLE
+342 SKKRQKSLE
-351 EKLDEIKAQIADNKE
+351 DKLNEIKVQIENNKE
-366 LSNKLEQDKIAISDN
+366 LSNKLEKDKTTILEN
-381 KKRVEVDL
+381 KKSVELDL

-400 INQKSKAILDKRKAK
+400 INQKSKAIIDKRKAK
-415 EDEIRIEKLNNL
+415 EDEIRLNKLNNL
-427 SKEIEKLEID
+427 SKEIKKLEFD
-437 RDSLIEEIKT
+437 RDTLEEEIKS
-447 LEEKNANFKEEL
+447 LEQKNTDFKEEL
-459 TKKSEILKDK
+459 NKKSITLKDK
-469 KIKLDELIKEN
+469 KTKLDELIKEN
-480 NENNLKLKTSISE
+480 NDNNLKLKTSISE

-510 IQDFLNKTKDS
+510 IQDFLNKTKDDG
-521 CLDNLY
+521 LDNLY

-541 EEVIDNLMGNALQN
+541 EDVIDNLMGISLQN
-555 IVTISKSDT
+555 IVTKSKNDT
-564 RELINFVNQNRLGRI
+564 RELINFVNKNRLGRI

-586 IKSFRKDK
+586 INSFRKDK

-608 GYKANLNHIID
+608 GYDTNLSHIID

-640 IRGYR
+640 IKGYR

-677 NKRLDELKEKILKLR
+677 NKRLDDLKEKILKLR
-692 NNKDKL
+692 NNKDTL
-698 NLAYNEVIQ
+698 NLSYNELIQ
-707 SIDDLEEKLTLDKKI
+707 SIGELEDSLILDKTT
-722 FTNNSEDYRASLG
+722 FENHAEDYRINLN
-735 KLATIKIKLE
+735 KLETIKIKLD

-755 EKNDTDDKDEKIVDV
+755 EKVDTDLQDENIVDV
-770 SDLKRKR
+770 IDLKRKR
-777 DIANQKISEI
+777 DIGNEKISEI
-787 GKELEKIDQL
+787 DKKLEEIGQL

-807 LGSQF
+807 LESQY

-818 NVLTINKIS
+818 NILTANEIS
-827 DLENAISDLESSSR
+827 DLENAINDLESSSR
-841 LERKL
+841 LESKL
-846 KIETENSLKGLKND
+846 KIETENSLKDIKTD
-860 DEKLRKTIDFSKKNM
+860 DEKLRKTIEFSNKNL
-875 AKEKEKLS
+875 AKEKEKLNE
-883 KKELSRNKML
+883 KELYRKNML
-893 DDNTTMIKVNTKL
+893 EENTSMVKVNTKL
-906 EDELK
+906 EDEMK
-911 KLEMKKVEAD
+911 NLEMKKVEAD

-926 LTEKYYSLIDEVKA
+926 LTEKYDSLIDEVKA
-940 YISIPI
+940 YISMPI
-946 EDLSNKYKNRE
+946 EELYNKHGDRE
-957 CAKVS
+957 IAKVS

-974 SLGYFES
+974 SVGYFES

-990 KKEFE
+990 KQEFD
-995 FIDRQLQDLVN
+995 FIDRQLQDLIN

-1019 KDMKVEFLK
+1019 EDMKVEFIK

-1158 DEGISRIYSIDFGR
+1158 DEGISKIYSIDFGQ

>member
-1 MRLENIELKGFKS
+1 
-14 FANRTKIDFD
+14 
-24 DRITAVVGPNGSGKS
+24 
-39 NISDAIRWVL
+39 
-49 GEQSA
+49 
-54 KSLRGNKMDD
+54 MDD

-179 KKLEKVSDDL
+179 KKLEKVSEDL

-200 KDLNLL
+200 KDLNLI

-228 FYVKNKSE
+228 FYIKNKSE

-326 KNSNL
+326 KNNNL

-342 NKKRQKSLE
+342 SKKRQKSLE
-351 EKLDEIKAQIADNKE
+351 EKLDEIKAQITDNKE

-381 KKRVEVDL
+381 KKRVELDL

-427 SKEIEKLEID
+427 SKEIEKLEFD
-437 RDSLIEEIKT
+437 RYSLIKEIKT

-459 TKKSEILKDK
+459 IKKSEILKDK

-521 CLDNLY
+521 GLDNLY

-555 IVTISKSDT
+555 IVTKSKSDT

-640 IRGYR
+640 IKGYR

-677 NKRLDELKEKILKLR
+677 NKRLDDLKEKILKLR

-698 NLAYNEVIQ
+698 NLAYNELIQ
-707 SIDDLEEKLTLDKKI
+707 SIDDLEEKLTLDKKN
-722 FTNNSEDYRASLG
+722 FTNHVEDYRASLS

-745 NLYQRKDELN
+745 NLYQRKEELN
-755 EKNDTDDKDEKIVDV
+755 EKNDTDDKDEKIVDI

-777 DIANQKISEI
+777 DIANDKISEI
-787 GKELEKIDQL
+787 GKELDEIDQL

-807 LGSQF
+807 LESQF

-818 NVLTINKIS
+818 NVLTINKLS
-827 DLENAISDLESSSR
+827 DLENAINDLESSSR
-841 LERKL
+841 LESKL
-846 KIETENSLKGLKND
+846 KIETENSLKDLKND

-875 AKEKEKLS
+875 SKEKEKLS
-883 KKELSRNKML
+883 KKEISRNKML
-893 DDNTTMIKVNTKL
+893 DDNTTMVKDNTKL
-906 EDELK
+906 KEELK
-911 KLEMKKVEAD
+911 NLEMKKVEAD

-926 LTEKYYSLIDEVKA
+926 LKEKYDSLIDEVKA
-940 YISIPI
+940 YISMPI
-946 EDLSNKYKNRE
+946 EELSKKYKDRNIV
-957 CAKVS
+957 KVS
-962 KSKLIEIQRELN
+962 KSKLIEIQRKLN
-974 SLGYFES
+974 SVGYFES

-990 KKEFE
+990 KKEFD

-1158 DEGISRIYSIDFGR
+1158 DEGISKIYSIDFGQ

>member
-1 MRLENIELKGFKS
+1 
-14 FANRTKIDFD
+14 
-24 DRITAVVGPNGSGKS
+24 
-39 NISDAIRWVL
+39 
-49 GEQSA
+49 
-54 KSLRGNKMDD
+54 MDD

-206 KTYADNSRKHKELT
+206 KTYADNSRKHQQLT

-228 FYVKNKSE
+228 FYIKNKSE
-236 SLIAEKSS
+236 SLIKEKSS
-244 VEDEIN
+244 VEDQIN
-250 RLKSEIEG
+250 RLKAEIEG

-267 SKLKPYE
+267 SKLEPYE
-274 INLNSVND
+274 INLNSISD

-326 KNSNL
+326 KNNNL
-331 KKEKLLKDLED
+331 KKENLLKDLED
-342 NKKRQKSLE
+342 SKKRQKSLE
-351 EKLDEIKAQIADNKE
+351 EKLDEIKVQIANNKE
-366 LSNKLEQDKIAISDN
+366 LSNKLEQDKIGITDN
-381 KKRVEVDL
+381 KKRVELDL

-400 INQKSKAILDKRKAK
+400 INQKSKAIIDKRKAQ
-415 EDEIRIEKLNNL
+415 EDEIRREKLDIL
-427 SKEIEKLEID
+427 SKEIEKLELD
-437 RDSLIEEIKT
+437 RDSLIGEIKT
-447 LEEKNANFKEEL
+447 LEEKNANFKDEL
-459 TKKSEILKDK
+459 TKKSEVLKDK
-469 KIKLDELIKEN
+469 KIKLEELIKEN

-521 CLDNLY
+521 GLDNLY

-541 EEVIDNLMGNALQN
+541 EEVIDNLMGNSLQN
-555 IVTISKSDT
+555 IVTKSKRDT
-564 RELINFVNQNRLGRI
+564 RELINFVNRNRLGRI

-608 GYKANLNHIID
+608 GYDTNLNDIID

-677 NKRLDELKEKILKLR
+677 NKRLDDLKEKILILR

-698 NLAYNEVIQ
+698 NLSYNELIQ
-707 SIDDLEEKLTLDKKI
+707 SIDDLEENLSLDKKAL
-722 FTNNSEDYRASLG
+722 TNHAEDYRANLS
-735 KLATIKIKLE
+735 KLETIKIKLE

-755 EKNDTDDKDEKIVDV
+755 EKIYTDEKDEKVVDV

-777 DIANQKISEI
+777 DIGNEKISEI
-787 GKELEKIDQL
+787 GKELDNIDQL

-807 LGSQF
+807 LESQF

-827 DLENAISDLESSSR
+827 DLNNAINDLESSSR
-841 LERKL
+841 LESKL
-846 KIETENSLKGLKND
+846 KIETENSLKDLKTD
-860 DEKLRKTIDFSKKNM
+860 DEKLRKTIEFSKKNM
-875 AKEKEKLS
+875 AKEKERLS

-893 DDNTTMIKVNTKL
+893 DDNTTMVKDNTKL
-906 EDELK
+906 EEELK
-911 KLEMKKVEAD
+911 NLEMKKVEAD

-926 LTEKYYSLIDEVKA
+926 LKEKYDSLIDEVKA
-940 YISIPI
+940 YISMPI
-946 EDLSNKYKNRE
+946 EELSKKYKDRNIV
-957 CAKVS
+957 KVS
-962 KSKLIEIQRELN
+962 KSKLIEIQRKLN
-974 SLGYFES
+974 SVGYFES

-990 KKEFE
+990 KKEFD

-1158 DEGISRIYSIDFGR
+1158 DEGISKIYSIDFGQ

>member
-1 MRLENIELKGFKS
+1 
-14 FANRTKIDFD
+14 
-24 DRITAVVGPNGSGKS
+24 
-39 NISDAIRWVL
+39 
-49 GEQSA
+49 
-54 KSLRGNKMDD
+54 MDD

-179 KKLEKVSDDL
+179 KKLEKVSEDL

-200 KDLNLL
+200 KDLNLI

-228 FYVKNKSE
+228 FYIKNKSE

-326 KNSNL
+326 KNNNL

-342 NKKRQKSLE
+342 SKKRQKSLE
-351 EKLDEIKAQIADNKE
+351 EKLDEIKAQITDNKE

-381 KKRVEVDL
+381 KKRVELDL

-427 SKEIEKLEID
+427 SKEIEKLEFD
-437 RDSLIEEIKT
+437 RDSLIKEIKT

-459 TKKSEILKDK
+459 IKKSEILKDK

-521 CLDNLY
+521 GLDNLY

-555 IVTISKSDT
+555 IVTKSKSDT

-640 IRGYR
+640 IKGYR

-677 NKRLDELKEKILKLR
+677 NKRLDDLKEKILKLR

-698 NLAYNEVIQ
+698 NLAYNELIQ
-707 SIDDLEEKLTLDKKI
+707 SIDDLEEKLTLDKKN
-722 FTNNSEDYRASLG
+722 FTNHVEDYRASLS

-745 NLYQRKDELN
+745 NLYQRKEELN
-755 EKNDTDDKDEKIVDV
+755 EKNDTDDKDEKIVDI

-777 DIANQKISEI
+777 DIANDKISEI
-787 GKELEKIDQL
+787 GKELDEIDQL

-807 LGSQF
+807 LESQF

-818 NVLTINKIS
+818 NVLTINKLS
-827 DLENAISDLESSSR
+827 DLENAINDLESSSR
-841 LERKL
+841 LESKL
-846 KIETENSLKGLKND
+846 KIETENSLKDLKND

-875 AKEKEKLS
+875 SKEKEKLS
-883 KKELSRNKML
+883 KKEISRNKML
-893 DDNTTMIKVNTKL
+893 DDNTTMVKDNTKL
-906 EDELK
+906 KEELK
-911 KLEMKKVEAD
+911 NLEMKKVEAD

-926 LTEKYYSLIDEVKA
+926 LKEKYDSLIDEVKA
-940 YISIPI
+940 YISMPI
-946 EDLSNKYKNRE
+946 EELSKKYKDRNIV
-957 CAKVS
+957 KVS
-962 KSKLIEIQRELN
+962 KSKLIEIQRKLN
-974 SLGYFES
+974 SVGYFES

-990 KKEFE
+990 KKEFD

-1158 DEGISRIYSIDFGR
+1158 DEGISKIYSIDFGQ
-1172 N
+1172 NWKWPLEKYNNLDKEEVWQLEI

>member
-541 EEVIDNLMGNALQN
+541 EEVLDNLMGNALQN

-608 GYKANLNHIID
+608 GYDTNLSHIID

-640 IRGYR
+640 IKGYR

-677 NKRLDELKEKILKLR
+677 NKRLDDLKEKILKLR

-698 NLAYNEVIQ
+698 NLAYNELIQ
-707 SIDDLEEKLTLDKKI
+707 SIDDLEENLSLDKKTL
-722 FTNNSEDYRASLG
+722 TNHAEDYRINLN
-735 KLATIKIKLE
+735 KLETIKIKLE
-745 NLYQRKDELN
+745 NLHQRKDELN
-755 EKNDTDDKDEKIVDV
+755 EKIDTDDKDEKVVDV

-777 DIANQKISEI
+777 DIGNEKISEI
-787 GKELEKIDQL
+787 SKELEKIDQL

-807 LGSQF
+807 LESQF

-827 DLENAISDLESSSR
+827 DLNNAINDLESSSR
-841 LERKL
+841 LESKL
-846 KIETENSLKGLKND
+846 KIETESSLKDLKTD
-860 DEKLRKTIDFSKKNM
+860 DEKLRKTIEFSKKNM
-875 AKEKEKLS
+875 AKEKERLS

-893 DDNTTMIKVNTKL
+893 DDNTTMVKDNTKL
-906 EDELK
+906 EEELK
-911 KLEMKKVEAD
+911 NLEMKKVEAD

-926 LTEKYYSLIDEVKA
+926 LTEKYDSLIDEVKA
-940 YISIPI
+940 YISMPI
-946 EDLSNKYKNRE
+946 EDLSKKYKDRDIV
-957 CAKVS
+957 KVS
-962 KSKLIEIQRELN
+962 KSKLIEIQRKLN
-974 SLGYFES
+974 SVGYFES

-990 KKEFE
+990 KKEFD

-1006 SKDDIE
+1006 SKEDIE

-1158 DEGISRIYSIDFGR
+1158 DEGISKIYSIDFGQ

>member
-1 MRLENIELKGFKS
+1 
-14 FANRTKIDFD
+14 
-24 DRITAVVGPNGSGKS
+24 
-39 NISDAIRWVL
+39 
-49 GEQSA
+49 
-54 KSLRGNKMDD
+54 MDD

-206 KTYADNSRKHKELT
+206 KTYADNSRKHQQLT

-228 FYVKNKSE
+228 FYIKNKSE
-236 SLIAEKSS
+236 SLIKEKSS
-244 VEDEIN
+244 VEDQIN
-250 RLKSEIEG
+250 RLNAEIEN
-258 KSNKLDEIK
+258 KSNKLVEIK
-267 SKLKPYE
+267 SKLEPYE
-274 INLNSVND
+274 INLNSIND

-326 KNSNL
+326 KNNNL
-331 KKEKLLKDLED
+331 KKEDLLKDLED
-342 NKKRQKSLE
+342 SKKRQKSLE
-351 EKLDEIKAQIADNKE
+351 EKLDEIKVQIANNKE

-381 KKRVEVDL
+381 KKRVELDL
-389 VKISEEIYQYE
+389 ANISEEIYQYE
-400 INQKSKAILDKRKAK
+400 INQKSKAIIDKRKAQ
-415 EDEIRIEKLNNL
+415 EDEIRREKLDNL
-427 SKEIEKLEID
+427 SKEIEKLELD
-437 RDSLIEEIKT
+437 RDSLIGEIKT

-459 TKKSEILKDK
+459 TKKSEVLKGK

-521 CLDNLY
+521 GLDNLY

-541 EEVIDNLMGNALQN
+541 EEVIDNLMGNSLQN
-555 IVTISKSDT
+555 IVTKSKSDT
-564 RELINFVNQNRLGRI
+564 RELINFVNRNRLGRI

-608 GYKANLNHIID
+608 GYDTNLNDIID

-677 NKRLDELKEKILKLR
+677 NKRLDDLKEKILILS

-698 NLAYNEVIQ
+698 NLSYNELIQ
-707 SIDDLEEKLTLDKKI
+707 SIDDLEENLSLDKKAL
-722 FTNNSEDYRASLG
+722 TNHAEDYRANLS
-735 KLATIKIKLE
+735 KLETIKIKLE

-755 EKNDTDDKDEKIVDV
+755 EKIYTDEKDEKVVDV

-777 DIANQKISEI
+777 DIGNEKISEI
-787 GKELEKIDQL
+787 GKELDNIDQL

-807 LGSQF
+807 LESQF

-827 DLENAISDLESSSR
+827 DLNNAINDLESSSR
-841 LERKL
+841 LESKL
-846 KIETENSLKGLKND
+846 KIETENSLKDLKTD
-860 DEKLRKTIDFSKKNM
+860 DEKLRKTIEFSKKNM
-875 AKEKEKLS
+875 AKEKERLS
-883 KKELSRNKML
+883 IKELSRNKML
-893 DDNTTMIKVNTKL
+893 DDNTTMVKDNTKL
-906 EDELK
+906 EEELK
-911 KLEMKKVEAD
+911 NLEMKKVEAD

-926 LTEKYYSLIDEVKA
+926 LKEKYDSLIDEVKA
-940 YISIPI
+940 YISMPI
-946 EDLSNKYKNRE
+946 EELSKKYKDRNIV
-957 CAKVS
+957 KVS
-962 KSKLIEIQRELN
+962 KSKLIEIQRKLN
-974 SLGYFES
+974 SVGYFES

-990 KKEFE
+990 KKEFD
-995 FIDRQLQDLVN
+995 FIDSQLQDLVN
-1006 SKDDIE
+1006 SKEDIE

-1041 KTLFIG
+1041 KILFIG

-1079 LLSGGEKA
+1079 LLSGGEKS

-1158 DEGISRIYSIDFGR
+1158 DEGISKIYSIDFGQ
-1172 N
+1172 NWKWPLEKYNNLDKEEVWQLEI

>member
-1 MRLENIELKGFKS
+1 
-14 FANRTKIDFD
+14 
-24 DRITAVVGPNGSGKS
+24 
-39 NISDAIRWVL
+39 
-49 GEQSA
+49 
-54 KSLRGNKMDD
+54 MDD

-179 KKLEKVSDDL
+179 KKLEKVSEDL

-200 KDLNLL
+200 KDLNLI

-228 FYVKNKSE
+228 FYIKNKSE

-326 KNSNL
+326 KNNNL

-342 NKKRQKSLE
+342 SKKRQKSLE
-351 EKLDEIKAQIADNKE
+351 EKLDEIKAQITDNKE

-381 KKRVEVDL
+381 KKRVELDL

-427 SKEIEKLEID
+427 SKEIEKLEFD
-437 RDSLIEEIKT
+437 RDSLIKEIKT

-459 TKKSEILKDK
+459 IKKSEILKDK

-521 CLDNLY
+521 GLDNLY

-555 IVTISKSDT
+555 IVTKSKSDT

-640 IRGYR
+640 IKGYR

-677 NKRLDELKEKILKLR
+677 NKRLDDLKEKILKLR

-698 NLAYNEVIQ
+698 NLAYNELIQ
-707 SIDDLEEKLTLDKKI
+707 SIDDLEEKLTLDKKN
-722 FTNNSEDYRASLG
+722 FTNHVEDYRASLS

-745 NLYQRKDELN
+745 NLYQRKEELN
-755 EKNDTDDKDEKIVDV
+755 EKNDTDDKDEKIVDI

-777 DIANQKISEI
+777 DIANDKISEI
-787 GKELEKIDQL
+787 GKELDEIDQL

-807 LGSQF
+807 LESQF

-818 NVLTINKIS
+818 NVLTINKLS
-827 DLENAISDLESSSR
+827 DLENAINDLESSSR
-841 LERKL
+841 LESKL
-846 KIETENSLKGLKND
+846 KIETENSLKDLKND

-875 AKEKEKLS
+875 SKEKEKLS
-883 KKELSRNKML
+883 KKEISRNKML
-893 DDNTTMIKVNTKL
+893 DDNTTMVKDNTKL
-906 EDELK
+906 KEELK
-911 KLEMKKVEAD
+911 NLEMKKVEAD

-926 LTEKYYSLIDEVKA
+926 LKEKYDSLIDEVKA
-940 YISIPI
+940 YISMPI
-946 EDLSNKYKNRE
+946 EELSKKYKDRNIV
-957 CAKVS
+957 KVS
-962 KSKLIEIQRELN
+962 KSKLIEIQRKLN
-974 SLGYFES
+974 SVGYFES

-990 KKEFE
+990 KKEFD

-1158 DEGISRIYSIDFGR
+1158 DEGISKIYSIDFGQ